1 MGSSTSRRAA
11 RAVAVVGALAACA
24 ACAAC
29 GRGAR
34 DARPVYAT
42 ASTMEATLAF
52 EELRDAWERRDV
64 GADRQREALERHL
77 KRFPGDGTATTAQL
91 YLAFLLMQAG
101 EYYKADALLAL
112 LESNP
117 RALRAGPE
125 RDMFAVAR
133 AKSLRHRGAHPQALA
148 LLQPL
153 AGKAVDETLRGI
165 FLEELCLAALGA
177 GEDYEAIGYMDA
189 WLRGVSEDK
198 RVASRAKIAAGLEG
212 MPAGVLQAT
221 YRAMRTAQQTGY
233 SAEIQRLVA
242 MRVAAIVVQNED
254 ATLARWLLDVTPG
267 GSDALGD
274 SGPTILE
281 LAASRR
287 GLREVQGRTVGLLL
301 STGDAERREAAAA
314 VLRGVSWALELPKA
328 PAARTD
334 PLRLVVRTDASE
346 GKGLASD
353 LAMEELFGE
362 GAGVVL
368 AGLDGRSADH
378 ALERGED
385 HGLPAV
391 LLHPPARPPVPPPA
405 RYVTVEARPTPA
417 AMLARALA
425 PLGDRRVQL
434 LTTSRGKGRDAV
446 EAALALGGL
455 GRARETVDCDAEAP
469 RPGMPRFPFEAWAK
483 ERVRTFVVAGARECL
498 TDTLAEIQL
507 ATRGA
512 AAGPRPLVGVVLD
525 TEPPAEPSPAPA
537 PRVFAVSAGILP
549 LERDRVAAL
558 GDPEVAA
565 YYNEFGQVPG
575 WWAALGRDAG
585 ILARQAVSV
594 LPSNTT
600 ADPKAVAQRH
610 AIVAAALGRAQAPL
624 WTTEASGF
632 AGQRVLSRS
641 LRVVELK

>member
-1 MGSSTSRRAA
+1 MGPSLSRSPP
-11 RAVAVVGALAACA
+11 LAAA
-24 ACAAC
+24 ALVALVALAAC

-42 ASTMEATLAF
+42 AGTMEATLAF

-64 GADRQREALERHL
+64 GADRQRVALEQHI
-77 KRFPGDGTATTAQL
+77 KRFPTDGTATTAQL

-101 EYYKADALLAL
+101 EYYKADSLLAL
-112 LESNP
+112 LESTP
-117 RALRAGPE
+117 RALHAGPE
-125 RDMFAVAR
+125 RDMFSIAR
-133 AKSLRHRGAHPQALA
+133 AKSLRQRGAHPQALA

-165 FLEELCLAALGA
+165 FLEELSLAALGA

-198 RVASRAKIAAGLEG
+198 RVGSRAKIAAALEG
-212 MPAGVLQAT
+212 MPAGVLEAT
-221 YRAMRTAQQTGY
+221 YRAMRTTQQTGY
-233 SAEIQRLVA
+233 SPEIQRLVA
-242 MRVAAIVVQNED
+242 VRVAAIVVENED

-328 PAARTD
+328 ATERAD
-334 PLRLVVRTDASE
+334 AIRLVVRTDASE

-362 GAGVVL
+362 GAGVVI

-378 ALERGED
+378 ALKWGEA
-385 HGLPAV
+385 HGLPVV
-391 LLHPPARPPVPPPA
+391 LLHPPARQPVPTQA
-405 RYVTVEARPTPA
+405 GYVIGEARPPQA
-417 AMLARALA
+417 AVLAGALA

-434 LTTSRGKGRDAV
+434 LTTSRGKGR
-446 EAALALGGL
+446 EAIEASLALGGL
-455 GRARETVDCDAEAP
+455 GRARDTVDCDVEAP
-469 RPGMPRFPFEAWAK
+469 RPGMPRFPYEAWAK

-498 TDTLAEIQL
+498 TDTLAELKL
-507 ATRGA
+507 ASRG

-525 TEPPAEPSPAPA
+525 TEPPSEPSTVA
-537 PRVFAVSAGILP
+537 RVFAVSAGILP
-549 LERDRVAAL
+549 LQRDRRAAL

-565 YYNEFGQVPG
+565 YYKEFGQVPG

-585 ILARQAVSV
+585 ILARQAVSA

-632 AGQRVLSRS
+632 AGQRVLARS

>member
-1 MGSSTSRRAA
+1 MGTSLSRSPPAA
-11 RAVAVVGALAACA
+11 AALVALVAL
-24 ACAAC
+24 AAC

-64 GADRQREALERHL
+64 AADRQRAALEQHV
-77 KRFPGDGTATTAQL
+77 KRFPADGTTTTAQL

-112 LESNP
+112 LESTP

-125 RDMFAVAR
+125 RDMFAIAR

-165 FLEELCLAALGA
+165 FLEELSLAALGA

-198 RVASRAKIAAGLEG
+198 RVASRAKIAAALEG
-212 MPAGVLQAT
+212 MPAGVLEAT
-221 YRAMRTAQQTGY
+221 YRAMRTPQQTGY
-233 SAEIQRLVA
+233 SPEIQRLVA
-242 MRVAAIVVQNED
+242 VRLAAIVVENED
-254 ATLARWLLDVTPG
+254 ASLARWLLDVTPG
-267 GSDALGD
+267 GADALGD

-328 PAARTD
+328 ATERAD
-334 PLRLVVRTDASE
+334 AIRLVVRTDASE

-362 GAGVVL
+362 GAGLVI

-378 ALERGED
+378 ALKWGES
-385 HGLPAV
+385 HGLPVV
-391 LLHPPARPPVPPPA
+391 LLHPPARQPVPTQA
-405 RYVTVEARPTPA
+405 GYVIGEARPTQA
-417 AMLARALA
+417 AVLAGALA

-434 LTTSRGKGRDAV
+434 LTTSRGKGR
-446 EAALALGGL
+446 EAIEASLAQGGL
-455 GRARETVDCDAEAP
+455 SRARATVDCDVEAP
-469 RPGMPRFPFEAWAK
+469 RPGLPRFPYEAWAK
-483 ERVRTFVVAGARECL
+483 ERVRTFVVAGARECV
-498 TDTLAEIQL
+498 TDTLAELKL
-507 ATRGA
+507 AARTAAPGA
-512 AAGPRPLVGVVLD
+512 RPLVGVALD
-525 TEPPAEPSPAPA
+525 TDPPAEPSTVA
-537 PRVFAVSAGILP
+537 RVFAVSAGILP
-549 LERDRVAAL
+549 LQRDRGAAL

-565 YYNEFGQVPG
+565 YYKEFGQVPG

-585 ILARQAVSV
+585 ILARQAVSA

-632 AGQRVLSRS
+632 AGQRVLARS